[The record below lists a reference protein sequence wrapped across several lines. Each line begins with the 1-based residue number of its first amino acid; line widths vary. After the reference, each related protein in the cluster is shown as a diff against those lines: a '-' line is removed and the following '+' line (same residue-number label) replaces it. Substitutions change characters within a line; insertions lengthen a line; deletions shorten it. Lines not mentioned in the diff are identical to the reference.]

1 MPASAAGQTITI
13 RAGFAARHGPI
24 GLASEY
30 TLTVTAASTGCEMGA
45 ECGGQVANFCGSA
58 CPSQCGVDAGFCSE
72 QCVNGFFC
80 PTGSS
85 WDGASTSCVLTG
97 ECGSSTVCEMG
108 AECGGQVA
116 NFCGSACPS
125 QCGVDAGFCSEQC
138 VNGFFC
144 PTGSSWD
151 GASTS
156 CVLTGECGTTV
167 APPPPPLVVVPAC
180 PADLDGDNTVNV
192 NDVLQL
198 MSAFGR

>member
-1 MPASAAGQTITI
+1 VPASAAGQTITI

-58 CPSQCGVDAGFCSE
+58 CPRQCGVDAGFC
-72 QCVNGFFC
+72 
-80 PTGSS
+80 
-85 WDGASTSCVLTG
+85 TS
-97 ECGSSTVCEMG
+97 
-108 AECGGQVA
+108 
-116 NFCGSACPS
+116 
-125 QCGVDAGFCSEQC
+125 QC